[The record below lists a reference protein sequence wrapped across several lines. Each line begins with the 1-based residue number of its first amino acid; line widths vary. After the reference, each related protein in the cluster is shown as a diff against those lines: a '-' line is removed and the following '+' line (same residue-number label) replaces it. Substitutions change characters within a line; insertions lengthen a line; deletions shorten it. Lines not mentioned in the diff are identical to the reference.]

1 MPPEQCV
8 TKSCLRY
15 KAGPLNNAYGKVSFS
30 DRASGYSANDSLIS
44 CGLYGPVS
52 LR

>member
-8 TKSCLRY
+8 TKICLKY
-15 KAGPLNNAYGKVSFS
+15 KAGPFNNAREVSFS